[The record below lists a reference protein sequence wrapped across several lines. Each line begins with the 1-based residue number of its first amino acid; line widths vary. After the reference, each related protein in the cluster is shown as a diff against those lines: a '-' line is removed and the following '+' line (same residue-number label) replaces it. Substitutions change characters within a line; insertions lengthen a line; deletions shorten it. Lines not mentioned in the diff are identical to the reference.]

1 MGGGRRMSVA
11 ELKERHVAA
20 TETVNTLK
28 ERLKQRRR
36 SLLDTDGV
44 PKFLCSFFY
53 IIFAIVFL
61 FFLVFLRSGWFLCL
75 IFTVAGYARS
85 QNRTPVSF
93 GPTDLVCCRTLQG
106 HTGKVYIDIYV

>member
-53 IIFAIVFL
+53 IIFAIVFFFFWCFLDLVGFCVL
-61 FFLVFLRSGWFLCL
+61 FLQLPGTLGRRIGLRSVSDQRIW
-75 IFTVAGYARS
+75 YAVEHFRVI
-85 QNRTPVSF
+85 QARYT
-93 GPTDLVCCRTLQG
+93 
-106 HTGKVYIDIYV
+106 